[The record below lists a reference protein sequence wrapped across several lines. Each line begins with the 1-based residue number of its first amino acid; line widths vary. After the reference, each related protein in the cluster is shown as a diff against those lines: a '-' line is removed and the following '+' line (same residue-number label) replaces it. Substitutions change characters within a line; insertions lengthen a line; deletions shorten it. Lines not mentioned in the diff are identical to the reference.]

1 MTASKPQFVLNL
13 SCPDRDG
20 IVAKTA
26 TYLFEQRASI
36 SEAAQYGDPD
46 TKKFFARLVFDLA
59 KDGRI
64 DALRQ
69 GFQAIADE
77 LSMDWSLVSIDKPL
91 KILLM
96 VSKYDH
102 CLNDLLYR
110 WRTGT
115 LNVNV
120 VAVVSNHNDLRELVE
135 GHGIPFHYLPVT
147 TDTKSQQEQQV
158 LDLIKDKN
166 IELVVLAR
174 YMQILSQN
182 MCQQL
187 DSRCINI
194 HHSFLPSFVG
204 AKPYHAA
211 HDRGVKL
218 IGATAHYVTSDLDQG
233 PIIEQDVHRV
243 NHGHT
248 VEQLIE
254 IGRDIEATVLA
265 RAVRWHAEHRIHIDA
280 NKTVVFE

>member
-1 MTASKPQFVLNL
+1 MVKSSNPLLVL
-13 SCPDRDG
+13 
-20 IVAKTA
+20 I
-26 TYLFEQRASI
+26 
-36 SEAAQYGDPD
+36 
-46 TKKFFARLVFDLA
+46 
-59 KDGRI
+59 
-64 DALRQ
+64 
-69 GFQAIADE
+69 
-77 LSMDWSLVSIDKPL
+77 
-91 KILLM
+91 M

-110 WRTGT
+110 WRTGA
-115 LNVNV
+115 LKVDI
-120 VAVVSNHNDLRELVE
+120 AGVVSNHDDLRELVE
-135 GHGIPFHYLPVT
+135 SHRIPFHHLPVSSGN
-147 TDTKSQQEQQV
+147 KSSQEQQV
-158 LDLIKDKN
+158 LDLVGGLKID
-166 IELVVLAR
+166 LVVLAR

-248 VEQLIE
+248 IEQLVE
-254 IGRDIEATVLA
+254 IGQDIEAIVLA
-265 RAVRWHAEHRIHIDA
+265 RAVRWHAEHRIQIDGG
-280 NKTVVFE
+280 KTVVFE

>member
-1 MTASKPQFVLNL
+1 MDHRFILRL
-13 SCPDRDG
+13 SCPDQSG
-20 IVAKTA
+20 IVAKT
-26 TYLFEQRASI
+26 TTFLYERGASI
-36 SEAAQYGDPD
+36 AEAAQYGDPD
-46 TKKFFARLVFDLA
+46 TAKFFARLVFDL
-59 KDGRI
+59 KESKQI
-64 DALRQ
+64 EPIQQ
-69 GFQAIADE
+69 GFEALAEE
-77 LSMDWSLVSIDKPL
+77 LAMEWSIVSAL
-91 KILLM
+91 KSLRVMIM

-115 LNVNV
+115 LKIDIAGV
-120 VAVVSNHNDLRELVE
+120 VANHDDLRKWVE
-135 GHGIPFHYLPVT
+135 WHDIPFYHLPIT
-147 TDTKSQQEQQV
+147 AETKAQQEQQV
-158 LDLIKDKN
+158 LDLVEGQGAD
-166 IELVVLAR
+166 LVVLAR
-174 YMQILSQN
+174 YMQVLSQN
-182 MCQQL
+182 MCQKL
-187 DSRCINI
+187 NRRCINI

-233 PIIEQDVHRV
+233 PIIEQDVRRV

-248 VEQLIE
+248 IEQMVE

-265 RAVRWHAEHRIHIDA
+265 RAVRWHAEHRIQIDE